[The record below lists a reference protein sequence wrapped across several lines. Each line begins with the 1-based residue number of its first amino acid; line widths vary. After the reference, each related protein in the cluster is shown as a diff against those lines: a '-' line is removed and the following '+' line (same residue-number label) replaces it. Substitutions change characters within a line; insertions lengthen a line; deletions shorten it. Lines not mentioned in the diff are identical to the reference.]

1 VEKEKVES
9 LASGGKESGNE
20 EEKKYP
26 DGVEMRHLPLRWM
39 ARQKLAS
46 WNGEGVASLIFYLQT
61 NCTIGMSDSEWRSG

>member
-46 WNGEGVASLIFYLQT
+46 WNG
-61 NCTIGMSDSEWRSG
+61 